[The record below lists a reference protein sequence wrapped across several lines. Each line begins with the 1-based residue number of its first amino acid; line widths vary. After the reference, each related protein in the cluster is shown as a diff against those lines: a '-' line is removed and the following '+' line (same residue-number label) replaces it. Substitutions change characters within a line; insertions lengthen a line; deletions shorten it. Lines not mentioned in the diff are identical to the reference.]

1 MDHLFEFLESPEGI
15 ELTHAVI
22 ILLLAIASYITWLT
36 KRRTDENAKQLN
48 SHLEQHIMGAAHTTS
63 GVVESDNDDI

>member
-1 MDHLFEFLESPEGI
+1 MEHLFAFLESPEGI

-48 SHLEQHIMGAAHTTS
+48 SHLEQHIVGAAHTTS
-63 GVVESDNDDI
+63 SVVESDGDDI